1 MTDTQMLHSL
11 IAISTSSLTGA
22 LPIPLSAALPSNLSS
37 TPLKMQDLTVW
48 AEERAGL
55 EFSRRESVR
64 AAAKGVEDVLRLS
77 GAR

>member
-1 MTDTQMLHSL
+1 
-11 IAISTSSLTGA
+11 
-22 LPIPLSAALPSNLSS
+22 
-37 TPLKMQDLTVW
+37 MQDLTVW

-77 GAR
+77 GARWGNILVAAEIIALEWGRAGI